1 MSYLFSNTVVP
12 KNIDAFGRLRISEPF
27 TLFDSSHR
35 FRDNGLWNTYT
46 SNGGTFSF
54 NSYQGLMDLSVTTT
68 NGSEVIRETSKVFSY
83 QPGKSLLVL
92 NTFVFGMTQSGL
104 RQRCG
109 YFDTQNG
116 VYLEQNDNTINIV
129 KRSLVSGIVVDTKIQ
144 KSEWNIDI
152 MDGNGLSGQTL
163 DLSKAQI
170 FWIDFEWLGV
180 GTVRCG
186 FVINGEF
193 YTCHK
198 FHHANLIDSTY
209 MTTAC
214 LPLRYEITNTSV
226 TSSPRTLK
234 QICSSIISE
243 GGYEIRGESQ
253 NISTPILSPQT
264 ISVAGTF
271 YPVISIR
278 LKSNR
283 LGGIAIPTGIT
294 CLSQDSGN
302 YVWKLIEGGTT
313 TGGDWSSNSSDSIVE
328 YNITGTAFSGGS
340 VISSGFFSNTNQGSN
355 TSSLDRDK
363 IFSRQLKRNSFTTTS
378 TEFTLCIAAE
388 VVGGLGNQVWGSI
401 DWEEIT
407 K

>member
-1 MSYLFSNTVVP
+1 MSYLFNNTFVP
-12 KNIDAFGRLRISEPF
+12 KNTDAFGRSRVSEPL

-35 FRDNGLWNTYT
+35 FRDNGQWNSNI

-54 NSYQGLMDLSVTTT
+54 NSTQGLIDLTVTTSS
-68 NGSEVIRETSKVFSY
+68 GSEVVRETTKVFAY

-92 NTFVFGMTQSGL
+92 NTFVFAATQSGL

-116 VYLEQNDNTINIV
+116 FYLEQVDNTINVV
-129 KRSLVSGIVVDTKIQ
+129 KRSLVSGVIVNTEIE
-144 KSEWNIDI
+144 KSNWNIDP
-152 MDGNGLSGQTL
+152 MNGQGPSGLTL
-163 DLSKAQI
+163 DLTMAQI
-170 FWIDFEWLGV
+170 FWMDFEWLGV

-198 FHHANLIDSTY
+198 FHHANLINSTY
-209 MTTAC
+209 TTTAC
-214 LPLRYEITNTSV
+214 LPLRCEITNTSITS
-226 TSSPRTLK
+226 TSSTFK
-234 QICSSIISE
+234 QICSSILSE
-243 GGYEIRGESQ
+243 GGYEVRGDSQ

-264 ISVAGTF
+264 LTVAGTF

-278 LKSNR
+278 LKSDR
-283 LGGIAIPTGIT
+283 LEGISIPTGIT
-294 CLSQDSGN
+294 CLAQDTGN
-302 YVWKLIEGGTT
+302 YVWKLVEGGTT
-313 TGGDWSSNSSDSIVE
+313 TGGTWSSYTDSIVE
-328 YNITGTAFSGGS
+328 YNITGTTFSGGTT
-340 VISSGFFSNTNQGSN
+340 VTSGFFSNTNQGSN

-363 IFSRQLKRNSFTTTS
+363 IFSRQLKRNTFTNTS

-407 K
+407 R